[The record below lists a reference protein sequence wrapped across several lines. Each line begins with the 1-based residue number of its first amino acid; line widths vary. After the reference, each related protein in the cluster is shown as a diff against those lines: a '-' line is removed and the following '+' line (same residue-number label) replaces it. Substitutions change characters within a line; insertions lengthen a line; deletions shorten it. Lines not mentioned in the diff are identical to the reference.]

1 MVVTLAG
8 RFIITECNRQ
18 KSYLLKHQ
26 TKTTNYCFTI
36 MSKHKLIK
44 PENTDPI
51 KEAISHPDG
60 PSLEEMIYGK
70 EEKNRYPNPNE
81 KAVAEDKLGKLK

>member
-1 MVVTLAG
+1 
-8 RFIITECNRQ
+8 
-18 KSYLLKHQ
+18 
-26 TKTTNYCFTI
+26 

-60 PSLEEMIYGK
+60 PSLQEMIYGK

-81 KAVAEDKLGKLK
+81 KAVAKEKKTI